1 MQHNGELFVG
11 IDVSKRQL
19 DVALGAGGELW
30 REANEPVAHAA
41 LSARLGSLQ
50 PALIVVEA
58 TGGYETALVAELAG
72 AGLPVA
78 VVNPRQVREF
88 ARAAG
93 QLAKTDALD
102 ARMLALFG
110 ERMRPQLRRLSNE
123 QERALRALVARHRQ
137 LVEML
142 VAEQNRLGTAPQLLH
157 HALRSHIDFLRKELH
172 HLNQELDR
180 FLRSSPLWREKERLL
195 RGVPG
200 VGPVLCTT
208 LLAAVPEL
216 GSLSRRAIAKLVG
229 VAPLDRQSGRWQG
242 RSMIGGG
249 RSAVRAV
256 LYMATLRATRCNP
269 ILRDFYDRLCLLGK
283 PKKVALTATMRSK
296 LLTIL
301 NAMLKQRSPWRPP
314 CVV

>member
-1 MQHNGELFVG
+1 
-11 IDVSKRQL
+11 
-19 DVALGAGGELW
+19 
-30 REANEPVAHAA
+30 
-41 LSARLGSLQ
+41 
-50 PALIVVEA
+50 
-58 TGGYETALVAELAG
+58 
-72 AGLPVA
+72 
-78 VVNPRQVREF
+78 
-88 ARAAG
+88 
-93 QLAKTDALD
+93 
-102 ARMLALFG
+102 MLALFG

-123 QERALRALVARHRQ
+123 QERALKALVARHRQ

-142 VAEQNRLGTAPQLLH
+142 VAEQNRLGTASPLLH

-172 HLNQELDR
+172 QLNHELDQ
-180 FLRSSPLWREKERLL
+180 FLQLAARLL

-249 RSAVRAV
+249 RAAVRAV

-269 ILRDFYDRLCLLGK
+269 ILRDFL
-283 PKKVALTATMRSK
+283 
-296 LLTIL
+296 
-301 NAMLKQRSPWRPP
+301 
-314 CVV
+314 

>member
-1 MQHNGELFVG
+1 MPQSGELFVG

-30 REANEPVAHAA
+30 REANEPFAHAA
-41 LSARLGSLQ
+41 LSARLASLQ
-50 PALIVVEA
+50 PALVVVEA

-72 AGLPVA
+72 AGLSVA

-123 QERALRALVARHRQ
+123 QERELKALVARRRQ

-142 VAEQNRLGTAPQLLH
+142 VAEQNRLGTTPKLLH
-157 HALRSHIDFLRKELH
+157 HALRSHIDFLRKELRRI
-172 HLNQELDR
+172 NRELDQ
-180 FLRSSPLWREKERLL
+180 FLRGSPLWHEKQILL
-195 RGVPG
+195 RSVPG
-200 VGPVLCTT
+200 VGPVLCAT
-208 LLAAVPEL
+208 LLGAVPEL

-249 RSAVRAV
+249 RATVRAA
-256 LYMATLRATRCNP
+256 LYMGALTAIRRNP
-269 ILRDFYDRLCLLGK
+269 ALRDFYDRLCQLGK
-283 PKKVALTATMRSK
+283 PKKVALTAVMRK

-301 NAMLKQRSPWRPP
+301 NAMLKQRTAWRPP